1 MSNKRKQF
9 SLEQKLKILE
19 KIDSGEAKHSVAKE
33 FNIAP
38 STLSTFIK
46 DRHKIENQIRDGAIG
61 PKRKKIRAAKF
72 EDVDNA
78 VFKWFQEVRSRNIPI
93 NGPLIRE
100 KALEFSKLF
109 GHGNF
114 QASVG
119 WLNRFRERF
128 GISFKIICGEEKSVP
143 LDKVNE
149 WRAGKYKL
157 TFIHTY
163 IHIYGNVKT
172 MCTLLR

>member
-1 MSNKRKQF
+1 MSNLKRKQF
-9 SLEQKLKILE
+9 SLEEKLKILG
-19 KIDSGEAKHSVAKE
+19 KLDSGHAKQSVAKE

-46 DRHKIENQIRDGAIG
+46 DREKIEKQIRSASGSQ
-61 PKRKKIRAAKF
+61 KKIRAAKF
-72 EDVDNA
+72 EDVDKA

-100 KALEFSKLF
+100 KALELSKLY
-109 GHGNF
+109 GHNEF

-119 WLNRFRERF
+119 WLNRFRDRF

-143 LDKVNE
+143 LEKVNE
-149 WRAGKYKL
+149 WRIGKYIL
-157 TFIHTY
+157 IFI
-163 IHIYGNVKT
+163 IYGKFKT
-172 MCTLLR
+172 FKLFL